1 MNFQRPYE
9 PNLINVSLSASD
21 WNVVLNCIAKQPWE
35 TVDPI
40 MQAVR
45 QQVVSAVHGGGMRRA
60 VPQPPLSDTGMNA
73 SVETEQE

>member
-1 MNFQRPYE
+1 MNVQQR
-9 PNLINVSLSASD
+9 PNLIEVALSAAD

-45 QQVVSAVHGGGMRRA
+45 QQVLAAVQLGGMRRA
-60 VPQPPLSDTGMNA
+60 VPQPPLSDTGPEF
-73 SVETEQE
+73 STTQQEN